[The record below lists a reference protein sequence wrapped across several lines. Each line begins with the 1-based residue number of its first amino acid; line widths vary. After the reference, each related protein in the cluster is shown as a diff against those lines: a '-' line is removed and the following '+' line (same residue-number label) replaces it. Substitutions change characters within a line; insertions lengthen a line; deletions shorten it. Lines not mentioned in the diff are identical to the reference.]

1 MFTERQLKLAGL
13 AAEDGDD
20 AEQHEEVKE
29 EEPLV
34 VDNKPFV
41 IKKFREA
48 LRTSS
53 FITGNLNL

>member
-20 AEQHEEVKE
+20 AAHEEVKE